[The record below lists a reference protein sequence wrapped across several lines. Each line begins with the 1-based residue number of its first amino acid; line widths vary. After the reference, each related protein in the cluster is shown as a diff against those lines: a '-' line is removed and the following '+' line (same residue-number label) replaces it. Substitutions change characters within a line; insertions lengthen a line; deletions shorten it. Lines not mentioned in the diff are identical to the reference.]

1 MSELHQAL
9 GAPVTGRHARQL
21 AYYYGYGEEYP
32 QGIEALMGDIPAC
45 ANVIDVGS
53 GISNLGITVAR
64 NRPDITWVNY
74 DFGYHLPENI
84 QRLGAVPPNVYI
96 EPGDITQPLKQE
108 LLMSFDNVFSYYLLP
123 HLSLEENK
131 TPAAAAAANMLQLL
145 KMDGLL
151 QVGPTEFDFDK
162 LEGAVVKM
170 RKPET
175 AQKTAAAIDTLVA
188 STMMPPRVVN
198 THLNSN
204 RRGLERYRGIAALQE

>member
-1 MSELHQAL
+1 
-9 GAPVTGRHARQL
+9 
-21 AYYYGYGEEYP
+21 
-32 QGIEALMGDIPAC
+32 
-45 ANVIDVGS
+45 
-53 GISNLGITVAR
+53 
-64 NRPDITWVNY
+64 
-74 DFGYHLPENI
+74 
-84 QRLGAVPPNVYI
+84 
-96 EPGDITQPLKQE
+96 
-108 LLMSFDNVFSYYLLP
+108 MSFDNVFSYYVLP

-131 TPAAAAAANMLQLL
+131 TPAVAAAANMLHLL
-145 KMDGLL
+145 KTDGLL